1 MNYAAR
7 SVISPDV
14 NIETNEIGVPPV
26 FARKLTFP
34 EPVTVHN
41 VKELR
46 QAVINGTAVYPGASI
61 VQNED
66 GGLVY
71 LVSSSCPRRLL
82 LFLPIGCGGRTKWN
96 PTPAQRSLL
105 DS

>member
-1 MNYAAR
+1 M
-7 SVISPDV
+7 
-14 NIETNEIGVPPV
+14 PPV

-34 EPVTVHN
+34 EPVTAHN

-71 LVSSSCPRRLL
+71 LVCPPRPSCV
-82 LFLPIGCGGRTKWN
+82 
-96 PTPAQRSLL
+96 L
-105 DS
+105 DLAGY